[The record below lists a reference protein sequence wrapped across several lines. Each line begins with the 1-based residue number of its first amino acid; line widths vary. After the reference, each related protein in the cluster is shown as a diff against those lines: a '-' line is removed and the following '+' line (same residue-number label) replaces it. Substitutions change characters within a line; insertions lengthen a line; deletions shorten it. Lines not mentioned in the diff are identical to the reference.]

1 MPESSFKELKS
12 IDDISHPYYGL
23 YVSRKNLGDLI
34 NGKILCAKL
43 DYFGNEVVVLRA
55 IDEDDAG
62 SHFYNWKDSK
72 IGEWSYPDPVR
83 YLLKF
88 YKEGGLE
95 NLEKAR
101 KDLNKMIAYEKKEEK

>member
-1 MPESSFKELKS
+1 MIESSFKEIKS
-12 IDDISHPYYGL
+12 IDDIHVPYYGL
-23 YVSRKNLGDLI
+23 YVSRKNISDLLD
-34 NGKILCAKL
+34 GKILYAGL
-43 DYFGNEVVVLRA
+43 EYFMNEIVVLRA

-101 KDLNKMIAYEKKEEK
+101 KDLNKMIAYERKKED